1 MKNRIKYLREEVL
14 KIKQSELAKRL
25 GVTQTAVSTWES
37 GRHSIPKNRR
47 DEYAAILGI
56 RTEWLVDGTGEIF
69 RPGYS
74 APGTAVSTSPTP
86 PITDMTDDERRRW
99 LISERCRDFSP
110 DEQKLLLDFIEMV
123 RLRRRNDGE
132 LSDRD

>member
-14 KIKQSELAKRL
+14 KIKQSEFAKRL

-47 DEYAAILGI
+47 DEYAAILGV

-74 APGTAVSTSPTP
+74 APEAPASASATP
-86 PITDMTDDERRRW
+86 ATDMTDDEKRRW

-123 RLRRRNDGE
+123 RLRRRNDEE
-132 LSDRD
+132 LPNGD

>member
-1 MKNRIKYLREEVL
+1 MKNRIKYLREEIL
-14 KIKQSELAKRL
+14 KIKQSELAERL

-37 GRHSIPKNRR
+37 GRHSIPKNKR
-47 DEYAAILGI
+47 DIYAAILGV

-74 APGTAVSTSPTP
+74 APETTASAPSTPA
-86 PITDMTDDERRRW
+86 TDMTDGEKRRW

-123 RLRRRNDGE
+123 RLRRRNDE
-132 LSDRD
+132 ESSNSD

>member
-14 KIKQSELAKRL
+14 KIKQSEFAKRL

-47 DEYAAILGI
+47 DEYAAILGV

-74 APGTAVSTSPTP
+74 APETPVSASTTP
-86 PITDMTDDERRRW
+86 ATDMTDDEKRRW

-123 RLRRRNDGE
+123 RLRRRNDEESPNG
-132 LSDRD
+132 D

>member
-74 APGTAVSTSPTP
+74 APETAVSASPTP
-86 PITDMTDDERRRW
+86 ATDMTDDERRRW

-123 RLRRRNDGE
+123 RLRRRNDDESSNG
-132 LSDRD
+132 D